1 MKIFIRE
8 FHFYFYVKLDRHG
21 FRVNVKEFWI
31 LFVTREKAKYFC
43 VNEFY
48 KGA

>member
-1 MKIFIRE
+1 MRE
-8 FHFYFYVKLDRHG
+8 FHFYFYVKRDRLE

-43 VNEFY
+43 VTEFY
-48 KGA
+48 EGV